1 MALERAKQDSLKR
14 KRTEMI
20 FEAVRA
26 SDMEVLKDIFES
38 GALDVDAFQDENGDT
53 PLNVAAA
60 CGRDLVVDYLLDK
73 GAQPNIA
80 NKDGKTAL
88 AHAFEDGNKRCIE
101 NLLKSGADVS
111 ILYENGF
118 EDIVKNNVLDLA
130 RNGETPLLMKVLDQ
144 VDVNDI
150 KDGHGDSLLNEAARF
165 GHAGTVRALLE
176 CGAAVDEPNQEGRT
190 ALYWAMRDQYND
202 CINLLISAGAK
213 ARFVHD
219 TASFKQLND
228 RLVKYAQK
236 GETKALFEES
246 TGFDLDT
253 FVDNVGDSLL
263 NEAARCDQLQTVKAL
278 VEAGVTIDRPGKEHG
293 RTALEWAVNNGYED
307 VAFYLAE
314 QGAETDRLEKIL
326 KNDCGDK
333 TRNLI
338 QQLQN
343 PYVITS
349 KRPLGEVQ
357 MVEVYDFKTQER
369 ISYVEGE
376 KGYSAPVREFFY
388 EIRDRSSLHQ
398 AFNRYA
404 KRVPDAQESVLY
416 GPDAVPTLR
425 KNKLPLKKH
434 L

>member
-1 MALERAKQDSLKR
+1 
-14 KRTEMI
+14 MI

-26 SDMEVLKDIFES
+26 SDMNVLKDIFES
-38 GALDVDAFQDENGDT
+38 GALDVDSFRDENADT

-73 GAQPNIA
+73 GARIDIA
-80 NKDGKTAL
+80 NNDGKTAL
-88 AHAFEDGNKRCIE
+88 AHAFEEGDKRCIE
-101 NLLKSGADVS
+101 NLLKAGADIS
-111 ILYENGF
+111 TLYENGF
-118 EDIVKNNVLDLA
+118 KNIVEKGALDLA
-130 RNGETPLLMKVLDQ
+130 RNGETPLLMKVLDH

-150 KDGHGDSLLNEAARF
+150 RDSHDDSLLNEAARF
-165 GHAGTVRALLE
+165 GHAGTVKALLE
-176 CGAAVDEPNQEGRT
+176 CGAVVDAPNREGRT
-190 ALYWAMRDQYND
+190 ALYWAMRDCHTD
-202 CINLLISAGAK
+202 CMNLLIAAGAN

-228 RLVKYAQK
+228 RLIKYAQQ
-236 GETKALFEES
+236 GDTKTLFEEA
-246 TGFDLDT
+246 TGFDLNA
-253 FVDNVGDSLL
+253 FVDSVGDSLL
-263 NEAARCDQLQTVKAL
+263 NEAARCGQLETVKAL
-278 VEAGVTIDRPGKEHG
+278 VEAGVTIDRPGQEHG
-293 RTALEWAVNNGYED
+293 RTALEWAVNGGYED
-307 VAFYLAE
+307 VAFYLSE

-326 KNDCGDK
+326 KSDCGDK

-343 PYVITS
+343 PYIITS

-357 MVEVYDFKTQER
+357 MVEVYDFKAQER

-388 EIRDRSSLHQ
+388 EVRDRSALHQ

-404 KRVPDAQESVLY
+404 KRVPDAHESVLY
-416 GPDAVPTLR
+416 GPDTVPTVR
-425 KNKLPLKKH
+425 KNKMPLKKH